1 MRKKSAASPA
11 AEGSTPKR
19 DLLLDTA
26 DRLFYR
32 DGFHA
37 VGIDTILAEAGL
49 AKMTLYHH
57 FASKEELIVA
67 SLHRRVDAIRTGVK
81 AAMEAAGS
89 SPRKRLLAL
98 FDWYEAWFK
107 SKGFNGCAFIRA
119 VGEYPT
125 LESPV
130 HQLVLQQKQKSREG
144 LALLLTE
151 MELPGAKALAAQIQL
166 LLEGAIVCAHT
177 YGDPSTLSAARDA
190 ALALIKVAEQK
201 RSAQAAGSRAF

>member
-1 MRKKSAASPA
+1 MRKKPTSPPAS
-11 AEGSTPKR
+11 EGSTPKR

-37 VGIDTILAEAGL
+37 VGIDTILSEAGL

-67 SLHRRVDAIRTGVK
+67 ALNRRAESIRAGVH
-81 AAMEAAGS
+81 AAMEAAGP

-98 FDWYEAWFK
+98 FDWYEGWFK
-107 SKGFNGCAFIRA
+107 SRGFNGCAFIRA
-119 VGEYPT
+119 AGEYPV

-130 HQLVLQQKQKSREG
+130 HQVVMQQKQRSRDAIE
-144 LALLLTE
+144 LLLTE
-151 MELPGAKALAAQIQL
+151 MEVSGAKSLAAQIQL

-177 YGDPSTLSAARDA
+177 YGDPSTISAARDA
-190 ALALIKVAEQK
+190 ALALVKSAEPK
-201 RSAQAAGSRAF
+201 RGAHAAALR